1 VNNSMIS
8 AMVSMS
14 ALQQK
19 LDITADNMAN
29 ITTNGYKRKEATFE
43 DILTNMKDQPEG
55 FRREGRLS
63 PLGFNMGWG
72 SRVTAVQND
81 MSQGTLQQTNNPLDV
96 AIEGDAMFEVNVL
109 DSSDGT
115 PRFRQAWTR
124 DGAFK
129 LQPVDADNAML
140 TTNQGYRLVGDNGQP
155 IMIPN
160 GYQIAID
167 AQGNIIGRRESG
179 STVETIQIG
188 RLRIVQP
195 ERPKL
200 LQHIG
205 DNLYKLP
212 EGMNATDAFREV
224 VWDGSDPEFRE
235 VAVHQGFIEGSNVK
249 MQDEMTD
256 MMTALRAY
264 QLNARALTSSDT
276 MMGLANNLRG

>member
-1 VNNSMIS
+1 MNNSMIS

-167 AQGNIIGRRESG
+167 AQGNITGRRESG

-205 DNLYKLP
+205 DNMYMLP